1 MPSLSPY
8 IGSVFGIKVQLH
20 WSFLL
25 LILLSLAIS
34 LYSTPIL
41 YFFLLIVLLFF
52 SVFIHE
58 LSHSITA
65 KRNGIAIKKIVL
77 LPIGGA
83 SIIDDNN
90 LKPDVEFKI
99 SIVGPLMSIFIGC
112 VFGALSAIINI
123 PVIEGILQFLF
134 LVNILLGIF
143 NILPGFPL
151 DGGRVLRS
159 YLQKKRDVVS
169 ATKLAVKISNIFI
182 ILFVFG
188 TLIYVL
194 LMNGYSLFYKEFI
207 FLWDLFIGVY
217 LYGGANAELFGAYV
231 KKYTH
236 NMTVSTVVTKNYSLI
251 NITDGINALY
261 NALFKGENHILLIKD
276 GDNFRVMSK
285 IITKNIFMLKDLDL
299 KKVSAPIPKVQYK
312 QKLNDALHLMV
323 DNNSGIAAVIRDG
336 ELYGVLTEQHAE
348 AAIALHISKK
358 VGTFKTNKNS

>member
-1 MPSLSPY
+1 MPSLSP
-8 IGSVFGIKVQLH
+8 
-20 WSFLL
+20 
-25 LILLSLAIS
+25 
-34 LYSTPIL
+34 
-41 YFFLLIVLLFF
+41 
-52 SVFIHE
+52 
-58 LSHSITA
+58 
-65 KRNGIAIKKIVL
+65 
-77 LPIGGA
+77 
-83 SIIDDNN
+83 
-90 LKPDVEFKI
+90 
-99 SIVGPLMSIFIGC
+99 
-112 VFGALSAIINI
+112 
-123 PVIEGILQFLF
+123 
-134 LVNILLGIF
+134 
-143 NILPGFPL
+143 
-151 DGGRVLRS
+151 
-159 YLQKKRDVVS
+159 
-169 ATKLAVKISNIFI
+169 
-182 ILFVFG
+182 
-188 TLIYVL
+188 
-194 LMNGYSLFYKEFI
+194 YKEFI